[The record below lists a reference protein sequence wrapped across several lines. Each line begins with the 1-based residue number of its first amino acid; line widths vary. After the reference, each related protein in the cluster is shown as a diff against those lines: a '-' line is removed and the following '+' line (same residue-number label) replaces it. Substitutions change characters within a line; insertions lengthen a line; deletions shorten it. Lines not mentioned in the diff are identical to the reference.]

1 MKLILFSLLF
11 ACGEEEQ
18 KVEPSLVNEQVEQ
31 PNYPPTEEVEKIAPD
46 EDLSSEEL
54 ESTEKVEETTSQEET
69 ETQGD

>member
-1 MKLILFSLLF
+1 MNTLILTLLF

-31 PNYPPTEEVEKIAPD
+31 PTYPPVEEVEKIAPD
-46 EDLSSEEL
+46 EDSTSEEL
-54 ESTEKVEETTSQEET
+54 ENTEKVEETTSQEET